1 MEKVMGRETELKL
14 ALAAN
19 GWRRFLHQPLLATA
33 LAAPR
38 TQTLRSIYFDTPDF
52 ELRRRRVAL
61 RLRRAGRRWLQTV
74 KCASVASGGL
84 STRPEWEQPFTGRFD
99 FSMIEDR
106 SLRQLLERLRNRGTL
121 VEVFETRFER
131 REWRFAAGSGEVL
144 LMADRGTIEA
154 AGRSEAISELEIE
167 LAGAPIDAL
176 FDLAEPLV
184 QSLPLRA
191 ESRSKAQRGYD
202 LIEGSAPAALRAGG
216 SPINPEAGAIS
227 AFRAVALDCL
237 QHYQTNE
244 AGALQSDAPEFVHQ
258 MRVAL
263 RRLRSALRLF
273 SPALPEGMASD
284 LTLPLRALASDLG
297 ELRDR
302 DVLHS
307 ELLAP
312 VLASRSDG
320 DVIRLEQALHSARQ
334 AVRERMLAALQ
345 DGRQARLMV
354 ALLHALHRLPADDEG
369 AKGLHA
375 LAYKRLARAH
385 ARMVA
390 ASRDASPGDV
400 GALHALR
407 IDVKRLRYAIEF
419 FSPLLGP
426 GKTRRALNAL
436 VDAQEQLGFLNDLSQ
451 AGPMLL
457 AVADDDAQLLAAVG
471 QVAKYHMPRYRKVV
485 GNAPKMLRR
494 LSRMAVPR

>member
-1 MEKVMGRETELKL
+1 MGRETELKL
-14 ALAAN
+14 ALATN
-19 GWRRFLHQPLLATA
+19 GWRRFLRQPLLATA
-33 LAAPR
+33 LAAPHV
-38 TQTLRSIYFDTPDF
+38 QTLRNIYYDTPDF

-61 RLRRAGRRWLQTV
+61 RLRRAGRVWLQTV

-106 SLRQLLERLRNRGTL
+106 PLRQLLERLRDRGSL
-121 VEVFETRFER
+121 SEVFETRFER
-131 REWRFAAGSGEVL
+131 REWRFAAGGGEVL
-144 LMADRGTIEA
+144 LMADRGTIDA

-167 LAGAPIDAL
+167 LAGAPVDAL
-176 FDLAEPLV
+176 FDLAGPLV
-184 QSLPLRA
+184 RSLPLRA

-202 LIEGSAPAALRAGG
+202 LIERKAPAAVRAGG
-216 SPINPEAGAIS
+216 SPIDPDAGPIS
-227 AFRAVALDCL
+227 AFRAVTLDCL
-237 QHYQTNE
+237 QHYQLNE
-244 AGALQSDAPEFVHQ
+244 AGALLSDAPEFVHQ

-273 SPALPEGMASD
+273 SPVLPDGMASD
-284 LTLPLRALASDLG
+284 LTVSLRALAGDLG

-312 VLASRSDG
+312 VLASKPDG
-320 DVIRLEQALHSARQ
+320 DVIRLEQALHAARQ
-334 AVRERMLAALQ
+334 AVRKRMLAALQ
-345 DGRQARLMV
+345 DGRQARLML
-354 ALLHALHRLPADDEG
+354 ALLHALHRLPDDGDDG
-369 AKGLHA
+369 AKALHA
-375 LAYKRLARAH
+375 LACKRLAEAH

-419 FSPLLGP
+419 FAPLLGP
-426 GKTRRALNAL
+426 GKTRRALHAL

-457 AVADDDAQLLAAVG
+457 AAADDDARLLAAVS
-471 QVAKYHMPRYRKVV
+471 QVAQHHMPHYRKVV
-485 GNAPKMLRR
+485 AHAPKMLRR